1 MAIPTYNQV
10 IRKIVMAFGE
20 MFSNITLVRY
30 TQSLVEQERFLV
42 PIAYASKEN
51 YVMRLEGDPNLDKK
65 VLMTLPRI
73 SYDLINVKYDPARKL
88 NTNVRNFAQLPGGT
102 ISQYNPVPYNYDFE
116 LCIYVRNIEDGNQIV
131 EHILPFFSPDYTIA
145 INMVPLMNDVRNIPV
160 TLNDTHYDV
169 SYEGN
174 RDSDP
179 RMVIWT
185 LSFTAKGFMYG
196 PINGNLNAGIIY
208 NSIINIDSI
217 QNGSTLGFY
226 MANTGFGSTYQA
238 GEMVYQGI
246 LGLNTATGTV
256 VSFINNKLIVSE
268 ISGTFTLNSPIVGL
282 ISGTTRNFTSFEV
295 LPIQYA
301 QIITSPVATD
311 ANSNSVIG
319 FTTTINEAPN
329 IANTIITTTD
339 FSGDVLFEYGVDDLL
354 TEPENDI
361 DLGQ

>member
-1 MAIPTYNQV
+1 
-10 IRKIVMAFGE
+10 
-20 MFSNITLVRY
+20 
-30 TQSLVEQERFLV
+30 
-42 PIAYASKEN
+42 
-51 YVMRLEGDPNLDKK
+51 
-65 VLMTLPRI
+65 
-73 SYDLINVKYDPARKL
+73 
-88 NTNVRNFAQLPGGT
+88 
-102 ISQYNPVPYNYDFE
+102 
-116 LCIYVRNIEDGNQIV
+116 
-131 EHILPFFSPDYTIA
+131 
-145 INMVPLMNDVRNIPV
+145 MVPLMNDVRNIPV